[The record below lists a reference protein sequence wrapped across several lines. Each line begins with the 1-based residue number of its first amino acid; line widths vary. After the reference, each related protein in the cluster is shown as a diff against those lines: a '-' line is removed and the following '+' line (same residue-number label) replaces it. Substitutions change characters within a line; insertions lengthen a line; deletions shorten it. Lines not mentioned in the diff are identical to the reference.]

1 MKGLVKDI
9 SSVTI
14 AGLILASGAIT
25 ADAQVINNNV
35 KPSQGASNVKNLEVA
50 AKALPVVA
58 NADVKNL
65 QVTTKA
71 APVVAK
77 AVVNESPNQA
87 KYLKSTPEAVTAEPS
102 IFLAQDNSSSLRD
115 QLRIKP
121 LPAAFL
127 PAASG
132 GNTPSLN
139 FGTPSGFGA
148 YWGSAF
154 ISASGA
160 TAGKA
165 RDGSVDGSISV
176 GFGLGTA
183 DTVGVEFAYNQG
195 SIKRFGSSGSVD
207 VKAHRIVYAEGTNQ
221 VSIGVGWN
229 AFAQHVG
236 NGESV
241 RPSSVYGVISS
252 YSQLQANDTYN
263 TMPISFSVGVG
274 GGDFR
279 KNPDSIGVF
288 AGVGVQVLPQLSVG
302 AAWSGVGVNAGV
314 SYVPYPE
321 IPLTFVLTGG
331 DLTDSS
337 GGGTVLVLSASYGFN
352 FLSK

>member
-9 SSVTI
+9 SSVAI
-14 AGLILASGAIT
+14 AGLILASGAIA

-35 KPSQGASNVKNLEVA
+35 KPSQGASNVKNLKVA

-77 AVVNESPNQA
+77 AVVNDSPNQA
-87 KYLKSTPEAVTAEPS
+87 KYLKSSPENLTAEPS
-102 IFLAQDNSSSLRD
+102 IFLAQENSTSLRD
-115 QLRIKP
+115 QLKIKP
-121 LPAAFL
+121 LSAAYL

-132 GNTPSLN
+132 GNSPSLN

-160 TAGKA
+160 TPGSK
-165 RDGSVDGSISV
+165 RDGNIDGSVSV
-176 GFGLGTA
+176 GFGLGSS
-183 DTVGVEFAYNQG
+183 DTIGAEVSYNQG
-195 SIKRFGSSGSVD
+195 SIKNFGQNGTFD
-207 VKAHRIVYAEGTNQ
+207 AKIHRIVYSEGTNQ
-221 VSIGVGWN
+221 VSVSVGWN
-229 AFAQHVG
+229 TFAQHVT
-236 NGESV
+236 ESV
-241 RPSSVYGVISS
+241 GNSSVYAAISS
-252 YSQLQANDTYN
+252 YSQLQAGDKYN

-274 GGDFR
+274 GGTFR
-279 KNPDSIGVF
+279 KDPDSLGVF
-288 AGVGVQVLPQLSVG
+288 GGFGVQVHPQFSVG
-302 AAWSGVGVNAGV
+302 AAWSGVGINAGV

-331 DLTDSS
+331 DLTESS
-337 GGGTVLVLSASYGFN
+337 FGGRVVVLSASYGFS
-352 FLSK
+352 FAK

>member
-9 SSVTI
+9 SSVAI
-14 AGLILASGAIT
+14 AGLILASGAIAANAEVVT
-25 ADAQVINNNV
+25 NKVNPSQDAQ
-35 KPSQGASNVKNLEVA
+35 KSQGLQITT
-50 AKALPVVA
+50 KALP
-58 NADVKNL
+58 ADK
-65 QVTTKA
+65 Q
-71 APVVAK
+71 
-77 AVVNESPNQA
+77 VVNNSPNQA
-87 KYLKSTPEAVTAEPS
+87 KYLKSTPGNIAAEPS
-102 IFLAQDNSSSLRD
+102 IFLAQDSASSDLRD

-132 GNTPSLN
+132 GNSPSLN

-148 YWGSAF
+148 YWGNAF

-195 SIKRFGSSGSVD
+195 SIKRFGSTGSVD

-221 VSIGVGWN
+221 VSVGVGWN
-229 AFAQHVG
+229 SFAQHVG
-236 NGESV
+236 NGEPV

-252 YSQLQANDTYN
+252 YSQLQANDSYN
-263 TMPISFSVGVG
+263 KMPISFSAGVG
-274 GGDFR
+274 GGGFR
-279 KNPDSIGVF
+279 KDPDSIGVF

>member
-9 SSVTI
+9 SSVAI
-14 AGLILASGAIT
+14 AGLILASGAIA

-77 AVVNESPNQA
+77 AVVNDSPNQA
-87 KYLKSTPEAVTAEPS
+87 KYLKSTPENLTAEPS

-148 YWGSAF
+148 YWGNAF

-160 TAGKA
+160 TAGSK
-165 RDGSVDGSISV
+165 RDGNIDGSISV
-176 GFGLGTA
+176 GFGLGTP
-183 DTVGVEFAYNQG
+183 DTIGAELSYNQG
-195 SIKRFGSSGSVD
+195 SIKNFGKTGTFD
-207 VKAHRIVYAEGTNQ
+207 AKIHRIVYSEGTNQ
-221 VSIGVGWN
+221 VSVAVGWN

-236 NGESV
+236 SEPV
-241 RPSSVYGVISS
+241 TPSSVYGVIST
-252 YSQLQANDTYN
+252 YSLLQASDKYN
-263 TMPISFSVGVG
+263 TMPISFSVGLG
-274 GGDFR
+274 GGTFR
-279 KNPDSIGVF
+279 KNPASTGVF
-288 AGVGVQVLPQLSVG
+288 AGVGVQVLPQFSVG

-337 GGGTVLVLSASYGFN
+337 VGGTVLVLSASYGFN
-352 FLSK
+352 FAK

>member
-9 SSVTI
+9 SSVAI
-14 AGLILASGAIT
+14 AGLILASGAISANAEVVT
-25 ADAQVINNNV
+25 NKV
-35 KPSQGASNVKNLEVA
+35 KPSPS
-50 AKALPVVA
+50 A
-58 NADVKNL
+58 NKVQDL
-65 QVTTKA
+65 QVATKA
-71 APVVAK
+71 IPVVAK
-77 AVVNESPNQA
+77 AVVNDSPNQA
-87 KYLKSTPEAVTAEPS
+87 KFLKSTPENLTPEPS
-102 IFLAQDNSSSLRD
+102 IFLAQDSSSGLRE

-132 GNTPSLN
+132 GNSPALN

-148 YWGSAF
+148 YWGNAF

-195 SIKRFGSSGSVD
+195 SIKKFGSSGSVD
-207 VKAHRIVYAEGTNQ
+207 VKAHRIIYAEGTNQ

-229 AFAQHVG
+229 SFAQHVS
-236 NGESV
+236 NGEQV
-241 RPSSVYGVISS
+241 RPSSVYGVVSS
-252 YSQLQANDTYN
+252 YSQLQPDDSYN
-263 TMPISFSVGVG
+263 KMPISFSAGVG
-274 GGDFR
+274 GGSFR

-288 AGVGVQVLPQLSVG
+288 AGAGIQVHPQFSIG
-302 AAWSGVGVNAGV
+302 AAWSGVGLNAGV
-314 SYVPYPE
+314 SYVPNPQ

-331 DLTDSS
+331 DLTNSS
-337 GGGTVLVLSASYGFN
+337 DGGTVLVLSASYGFN

>member
-1 MKGLVKDI
+1 
-9 SSVTI
+9 
-14 AGLILASGAIT
+14 
-25 ADAQVINNNV
+25 
-35 KPSQGASNVKNLEVA
+35 
-50 AKALPVVA
+50 
-58 NADVKNL
+58 
-65 QVTTKA
+65 
-71 APVVAK
+71 
-77 AVVNESPNQA
+77 
-87 KYLKSTPEAVTAEPS
+87 
-102 IFLAQDNSSSLRD
+102 
-115 QLRIKP
+115 
-121 LPAAFL
+121 
-127 PAASG
+127 
-132 GNTPSLN
+132 LN

>member
-9 SSVTI
+9 SSVAI
-14 AGLILASGAIT
+14 AGLILASGAIA
-25 ADAQVINNNV
+25 ADAQVVTNKV
-35 KPSQGASNVKNLEVA
+35 KMPENTQKSQKLQVTA
-50 AKALPVVA
+50 AALPV
-58 NADVKNL
+58 
-65 QVTTKA
+65 
-71 APVVAK
+71 AK
-77 AVVNESPNQA
+77 QQLATESPNQA
-87 KYLKSTPEAVTAEPS
+87 KYLKASPSAVAAQPS
-102 IFLAQDNSSSLRD
+102 IFLAQGTAPSALRD
-115 QLRIKP
+115 ELRIKP

-127 PAASG
+127 PSKSG

-148 YWGSAF
+148 YWGNAF

-183 DTVGVEFAYNQG
+183 DTVGVEFSYNQG
-195 SIKRFGSSGSVD
+195 SIKNFGSTGSVD
-207 VKAHRIVYAEGTNQ
+207 VKAHRIVYSEGTNQ
-221 VSIGVGWN
+221 VSVGVGWN
-229 AFAQHVG
+229 SFAQHVG
-236 NGESV
+236 NGEPV
-241 RPSSVYGVISS
+241 RNSSVYGVISS
-252 YSQLQANDTYN
+252 YSQLQANDSYN
-263 TMPISFSVGVG
+263 KMPISFSAGVG
-274 GGDFR
+274 GGGFR
-279 KNPDSIGVF
+279 KDPDSIGVF
-288 AGVGVQVLPQLSVG
+288 AGVGIQVDPQFSIG

>member
-9 SSVTI
+9 YSVAI
-14 AGLILASGAIT
+14 AGLILASGSIAD
-25 ADAQVINNNV
+25 DAQVINNNV

-50 AKALPVVA
+50 AKALP
-58 NADVKNL
+58 DVKNL

-115 QLRIKP
+115 QLKIKP
-121 LPAAFL
+121 LPDAYL

-132 GNTPSLN
+132 GNSPSLN

-154 ISASGA
+154 VSASGA
-160 TAGKA
+160 TPGSK
-165 RDGSVDGSISV
+165 RDGNIDGSVSV
-176 GFGLGTA
+176 GFGLGSS
-183 DTVGVEFAYNQG
+183 DTIGAEFSYNQG
-195 SIKRFGSSGSVD
+195 SIKNFGQNGTFD
-207 VKAHRIVYAEGTNQ
+207 AKIHRIVYSEGTNQ
-221 VSIGVGWN
+221 VSVSVGWN
-229 AFAQHVG
+229 TFAQHVT
-236 NGESV
+236 ESV
-241 RPSSVYGVISS
+241 ANSVVYGAISS
-252 YSQLQANDTYN
+252 YSQLQAGDKYN
-263 TMPISFSVGVG
+263 TMPISFTVGVG
-274 GGDFR
+274 GGSFSKDR
-279 KNPDSIGVF
+279 ASVAVF
-288 AGVGVQVLPQLSVG
+288 GGFGVQVHPQFSVG
-302 AAWSGVGVNAGV
+302 AAWSGQGINAGV
-314 SYVPYPE
+314 SYVPNPE

-337 GGGTVLVLSASYGFN
+337 LGGTILVLSASYGFN